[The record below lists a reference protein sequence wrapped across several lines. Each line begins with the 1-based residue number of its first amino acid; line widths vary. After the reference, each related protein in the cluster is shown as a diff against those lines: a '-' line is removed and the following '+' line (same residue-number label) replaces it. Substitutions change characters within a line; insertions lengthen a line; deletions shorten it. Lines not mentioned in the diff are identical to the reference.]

1 MPSDLNQVRSSA
13 CRMGQL
19 QLHFHAGFVTWG
31 MTRVSGGDHVHVM
44 MLTQPAEVLV
54 QLLHTFLV

>member
-1 MPSDLNQVRSSA
+1 V
-13 CRMGQL
+13 
-19 QLHFHAGFVTWG
+19 
-31 MTRVSGGDHVHVM
+31 MTRVIRGEGVHVHVM